1 MIAAIIAGAVRQRG
15 LVILLTLAVVALGLM
30 SLRQLNVD
38 AIPDLSDVQVI
49 VKTSYPGQSPDVVEQ
64 QVTYPLSRAMMSVPK
79 ASVVRGYSFV
89 GDAYVYIIFEDGTDP
104 YWARARVMESLAQIQ
119 SSLPEG
125 AVTELGPDASGVGW
139 VYQYAL
145 LDRTGK
151 HNLAELKSL
160 QDWFLQPELLA
171 IDGIAEVAT
180 VGGMT
185 QTFQVVVDPLKMAAY
200 GLDIEKVR
208 AAIISA
214 NGETGGSV
222 IEQGEAEYLIRAKGY
237 LTRIEQF
244 EELPIGATNQAGQTL
259 TLEDIATIRLGPGM
273 RRGIAELNGEGE
285 VVGGII
291 VMRSGENARQ
301 IIASVKQR
309 LAELTAGLP
318 AGVEVVTVYDR
329 SQFIQASVDNLTDKL
344 IQELMLVS
352 AVLILFLL
360 HIRSTLIAIVVLP
373 LSIIASLMVMSW
385 LGISANIMSL
395 GGIAIAIGALV
406 DAAIVMIENQHK
418 HLQRFIQKHQ
428 RKPQADEQWQLVIES
443 CSQVGPALFWTL
455 LLITVSFL
463 PVFALA
469 GQEGRLFTPLAL
481 TKSLAMAAAALLAI
495 TLVPVLLGYG
505 VRGKVIAEQRHP
517 LVRAMT
523 ALYRPMLGFSL
534 RTPWLSLLLLVAIS
548 ASAWY
553 PWQRMGSEFMPQI
566 NEGSL
571 LYMPTTLPSVSA
583 AKAAEILQQTDRL
596 IKTIPEVDTV
606 FGKVGRA
613 ETATD
618 PAPLTMLE
626 TTITLK
632 PQSQWREGI
641 SMEDI
646 IEQLQATVDVPG
658 ITNAWVQPIKTRI
671 DMLSTGIKTP
681 LGIKISGPDPTV
693 IEQIGQQVEQAL
705 AALETTRSVYAE
717 RTAQGRYIDIEPN
730 LQALA
735 RIQMTQAQLH
745 QVVALAIGG
754 ASIDTVIDGQTR
766 YPVNVRYPRRWRDDI
781 QKLRDLP
788 VVGPAGA
795 YVPLSSLATISMSSG
810 PAMLK
815 SENARLTGWVFIEP
829 DNITS
834 SEYIEQARVAL
845 AEIALPA
852 QYSLTWSGQYESM
865 QRVEEQLTLL
875 VPLTLLVCLILLYAT
890 LKNWWQALI
899 IMLTLPA
906 ALAGALWLLWW
917 LGYALSV
924 AVAVGMIAL
933 AGVAAEF
940 GVVMYLYLNQA
951 WNEQTE
957 RNITT
962 LQEAVIKGAVER
974 IRPKVMTVATIV
986 LSLLPLLFS
995 TGAGHEVMS
1004 RIAAPMLGGMIVAP
1018 IISLFVIPVVFYV
1031 TERRRIRLR

>member
-1 MIAAIIAGAVRQRG
+1 
-15 LVILLTLAVVALGLM
+15 
-30 SLRQLNVD
+30 
-38 AIPDLSDVQVI
+38 
-49 VKTSYPGQSPDVVEQ
+49 
-64 QVTYPLSRAMMSVPK
+64 
-79 ASVVRGYSFV
+79 
-89 GDAYVYIIFEDGTDP
+89 
-104 YWARARVMESLAQIQ
+104 
-119 SSLPEG
+119 
-125 AVTELGPDASGVGW
+125 
-139 VYQYAL
+139 
-145 LDRTGK
+145 
-151 HNLAELKSL
+151 
-160 QDWFLQPELLA
+160 
-171 IDGIAEVAT
+171 
-180 VGGMT
+180 
-185 QTFQVVVDPLKMAAY
+185 
-200 GLDIEKVR
+200 
-208 AAIISA
+208 
-214 NGETGGSV
+214 
-222 IEQGEAEYLIRAKGY
+222 
-237 LTRIEQF
+237 
-244 EELPIGATNQAGQTL
+244 
-259 TLEDIATIRLGPGM
+259 
-273 RRGIAELNGEGE
+273 
-285 VVGGII
+285 
-291 VMRSGENARQ
+291 
-301 IIASVKQR
+301 
-309 LAELTAGLP
+309 
-318 AGVEVVTVYDR
+318 
-329 SQFIQASVDNLTDKL
+329 
-344 IQELMLVS
+344 
-352 AVLILFLL
+352 
-360 HIRSTLIAIVVLP
+360 
-373 LSIIASLMVMSW
+373 
-385 LGISANIMSL
+385 
-395 GGIAIAIGALV
+395 
-406 DAAIVMIENQHK
+406 
-418 HLQRFIQKHQ
+418 
-428 RKPQADEQWQLVIES
+428 
-443 CSQVGPALFWTL
+443 
-455 LLITVSFL
+455 
-463 PVFALA
+463 
-469 GQEGRLFTPLAL
+469 
-481 TKSLAMAAAALLAI
+481 
-495 TLVPVLLGYG
+495 
-505 VRGKVIAEQRHP
+505 
-517 LVRAMT
+517 
-523 ALYRPMLGFSL
+523 
-534 RTPWLSLLLLVAIS
+534 
-548 ASAWY
+548 
-553 PWQRMGSEFMPQI
+553 
-566 NEGSL
+566 
-571 LYMPTTLPSVSA
+571 
-583 AKAAEILQQTDRL
+583 
-596 IKTIPEVDTV
+596 
-606 FGKVGRA
+606 
-613 ETATD
+613 
-618 PAPLTMLE
+618 
-626 TTITLK
+626 
-632 PQSQWREGI
+632 
-641 SMEDI
+641 MEDI

-845 AEIALPA
+845 AEVALPA

-933 AGVAAEF
+933 AGVVAEF

-1031 TERRRIRLR
+1031 TERRRMRLR